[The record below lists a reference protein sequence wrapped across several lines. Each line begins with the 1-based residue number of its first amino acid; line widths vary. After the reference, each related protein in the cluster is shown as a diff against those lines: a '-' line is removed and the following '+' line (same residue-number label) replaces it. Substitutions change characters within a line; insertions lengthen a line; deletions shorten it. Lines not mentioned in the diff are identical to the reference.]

1 MRTVVNTLS
10 EERSDLHEEPIPEPP
25 SEKRSDIDQEE
36 KRPKLYDPDV
46 SPPLPA
52 KRRVEET
59 PEGDRRRQAKRP
71 REKVDDKDLNLCVL
85 AKRST
90 EEEVDDGLTDLPP
103 FVNDKDSNS
112 KGDIE
117 EEEEEEEEEDYGEE
131 YDHDEDDDEGFAR
144 RKCKR
149 EDFFDVGDFSEDE
162 DEDWG
167 GCDACVPEQI
177 CGVCGY
183 KDGIPPKCPYCGK
196 DGDYLMCRI
205 GPFLD
210 NWDNGL
216 EKLQELH
223 FKLGLVDS
231 GNVPVSTTNLPKD
244 PNESLGMV

>member
-1 MRTVVNTLS
+1 MRTFANTLS
-10 EERSDLHEEPIPEPP
+10 EERSDLGQEPIPEPP
-25 SEKRSDIDQEE
+25 SEKRSDIGQEE
-36 KRPKLYDPDV
+36 KRPKLDD
-46 SPPLPA
+46 SMSALPA
-52 KRRVEET
+52 KRQVEET

-71 REKVDDKDLNLCVL
+71 REKVDDKDAIADLNFGIP
-85 AKRST
+85 AKPPT
-90 EEEVDDGLTDLPP
+90 EEVGDGLTDVPP

-112 KGDIE
+112 KGDIK
-117 EEEEEEEEEDYGEE
+117 EEEDYGEE
-131 YDHDEDDDEGFAR
+131 YDYDEDDDEVFAR
-144 RKCKR
+144 RKCKC

-223 FKLGLVDS
+223 FKLKLVDS
-231 GNVPVSTTNLPKD
+231 GNVPMSTTNLPKD
-244 PNESLGMV
+244 PNESLGMVRYI